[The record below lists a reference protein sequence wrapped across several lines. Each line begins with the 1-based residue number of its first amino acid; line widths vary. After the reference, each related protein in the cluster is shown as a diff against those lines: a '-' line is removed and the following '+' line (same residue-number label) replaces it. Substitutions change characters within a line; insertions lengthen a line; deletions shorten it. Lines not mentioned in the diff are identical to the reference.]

1 MEGGFS
7 FRNLRTFNSLRNP
20 VFRLFFMASL
30 AQMAAMNMQMF
41 SRSLLVYRLTE
52 SATLLGLIGVAFGAP
67 MFLVSLYGGV
77 IADRFEKKYIIIAGY
92 AAAGVMAL
100 VIAITLAI
108 GYVTAE
114 NPSSWWVLFLASAG
128 QGAIMGI
135 MMPARQAIIPE
146 IVGEEQL
153 LNAISLR
160 TFGMNF
166 NRLVMP
172 AVAGYFISLF
182 DFATIFFTMAGLYV
196 VGILL
201 MYRMPRTGTMNIE
214 RVERGSTLSQI
225 KDGISYLRH
234 NRTILVV
241 LGYSLFSVMLS
252 MPLIRLLP
260 MWEDIL
266 SIDAAGLG
274 LLMSFSGIGALV
286 GSLVL
291 ASLPNKKRGLLLLV
305 GGIVSGVALISFSF
319 AGFWFPA
326 SAFAVAAASI
336 FFVGIG
342 QTARMS
348 LGNTLVQYYS
358 EPDYRGRVMSF
369 FMMNISLTQFST
381 LLVAMMADQTGG
393 EWAVGVLAIA
403 LLVFSFLALLSLP
416 RIRRLD

>member
-1 MEGGFS
+1 
-7 FRNLRTFNSLRNP
+7 
-20 VFRLFFMASL
+20 
-30 AQMAAMNMQMF
+30 
-41 SRSLLVYRLTE
+41 
-52 SATLLGLIGVAFGAP
+52 
-67 MFLVSLYGGV
+67 
-77 IADRFEKKYIIIAGY
+77 
-92 AAAGVMAL
+92 
-100 VIAITLAI
+100 
-108 GYVTAE
+108 
-114 NPSSWWVLFLASAG
+114 
-128 QGAIMGI
+128 

-196 VGILL
+196 VGIIL
-201 MYRMPRTGTMNIE
+201 MYRMPRTGTMRIE
-214 RVERGSTLSQI
+214 RSEENGTLSQI
-225 KDGISYLRH
+225 KDGISYLRY
-234 NRTILVV
+234 NKIILVV

-252 MPLIRLLP
+252 MPLVRLLP
-260 MWEDIL
+260 MWEEIL

-291 ASLPNKKRGLLLLV
+291 ASLPNKKRGLLLLA

-326 SAFAVAAASI
+326 SAFAVAASAI

-342 QTARMS
+342 QTTRMS

-381 LLVAMMADQTGG
+381 LLVAMMADQVGG
-393 EWAVGVLAIA
+393 EWAVGALAIV
-403 LLVFSFLALLSLP
+403 LLVFSSLALFFMP
-416 RIRRLD
+416 RLRRLD